1 MATHFSIRIFFSS
14 SKSTNQLTGSEIT
27 TEGEE
32 VETNKDEKLCR
43 KYLYGNFPRCVSTTL
58 ILSDI
63 IFFSIFKNDSRK
75 KAHSF
80 LVVASLLFLNEN
92 NE

>member
-43 KYLYGNFPRCVSTTL
+43 KYLYGNFPRCVSTL
-58 ILSDI
+58 ILSNI
-63 IFFSIFKNDSRK
+63 ISFSIFKNDSRK
-75 KAHSF
+75 IKHIHF
-80 LVVASLLFLNEN
+80 
-92 NE
+92 